1 MENHPIPQDVTGF
14 QFKLI
19 GDMTVK
25 QFAYLAGGIF
35 LAWVC
40 YMLPVSFLIRFPF
53 IALFGALGVCLAF
66 VPVEGRPFDVMATN
80 FFTSLFSPTQ
90 FVYQKVGGHIAIF
103 ALQTQPVSA
112 TTTLPITH
120 ADKLE
125 AFLQTTGMQPKNKLD
140 EKELSFFQN
149 LGLQPLQHVSQPKPT
164 APITSVGPPAPPPQQ
179 VGTPQPAAPDPHNP
193 TVLIQ
198 QEQQLESQEHAVE
211 TQLEQAK
218 TEEEK
223 SILPEQKT
231 QAHHHSA
238 ELEAQLQQILS
249 QKAMLETQLQI
260 LSQRLQ
266 DQRTQATLP
275 TTQTQPQQA
284 PPPVQPPPAV
294 QTPPAQPQS
303 APVPPIEAV
312 LQAIPQPTSEK
323 RASAP
328 ARSIPLGMGTKT
340 GMPIAPDA
348 PNVISGIV
356 KDARGNIL
364 PNMLVEVKDAENNPI
379 RAFKTNTLGQ
389 FASATALS
397 NGIYTIAFEDPQ
409 GKQKFNDMTLAV
421 NGQIIQPLEVISTDE
436 RELLRK
442 DLFGK

>member
-19 GDMTVK
+19 GNMTVK
-25 QFAYLAGGIF
+25 QFVYLAGGIF

-53 IALFGALGVCLAF
+53 IAMFAGLGVCLAF
-66 VPVEGRPFDVMATN
+66 VPIEGRPFDVMATN
-80 FFTSLFSPTQ
+80 FFKSLFSPTQ

-103 ALQTQPVSA
+103 ALQTQPVAA
-112 TTTLPITH
+112 TTVPTTTH

-125 AFLQTTGMQPKNKLD
+125 AFLQTTSMQPKNKLD
-140 EKELSFFQN
+140 EKEILFFQN
-149 LGLQPLQHVSQPKPT
+149 LGLQPLSRQASQPKPT
-164 APITSVGPPAPPPQQ
+164 MPVTPVVHPAPPQQ
-179 VGTPQPAAPDPHNP
+179 ISTPQPVVPDPHNP
-193 TVLIQ
+193 AVLIQ
-198 QEQQLESQEHAVE
+198 QEQQLESEEHTIEA
-211 TQLEQAK
+211 QLTTAK
-218 TEEEK
+218 QEEEK
-223 SILPEQKT
+223 SILPAQKT
-231 QAHHHSA
+231 QAHQHTTQ
-238 ELEAQLQQILS
+238 LEGQLQHILS

-266 DQRTQATLP
+266 DQKTQATLP
-275 TTQTQPQQA
+275 ATQTYLAPIAPPQQ
-284 PPPVQPPPAV
+284 PPQSTQPPVPSQPVTPA
-294 QTPPAQPQS
+294 PIPQS
-303 APVPPIEAV
+303 IP
-312 LQAIPQPTSEK
+312 IPQPTIQ
-323 RASAP
+323 RRVSAP

-340 GMPIAPDA
+340 GMPIAPDT
-348 PNVISGIV
+348 PNVISGII

-364 PNMLVEVKDAENNPI
+364 PNILVEVKDADGNPI

-397 NGIYTIAFEDPQ
+397 NGMYTVVFEDPQ
-409 GKQKFNDMTLAV
+409 GKQKFNDMTLEV
-421 NGQIIQPLEVISTDE
+421 NGQIIQPLEIISTDE